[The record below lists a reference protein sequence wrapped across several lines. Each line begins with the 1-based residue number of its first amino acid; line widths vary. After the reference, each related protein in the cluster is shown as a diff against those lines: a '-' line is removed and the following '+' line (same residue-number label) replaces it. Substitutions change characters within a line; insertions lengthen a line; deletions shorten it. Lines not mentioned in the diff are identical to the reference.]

1 MSKDKGEATVRQQ
14 DGHNHGKIQSHTC
27 QVGNPQLENNN
38 AKEVFSLL

>member
-27 QVGNPQLENNN
+27 QVGNPQTGE
-38 AKEVFSLL
+38 